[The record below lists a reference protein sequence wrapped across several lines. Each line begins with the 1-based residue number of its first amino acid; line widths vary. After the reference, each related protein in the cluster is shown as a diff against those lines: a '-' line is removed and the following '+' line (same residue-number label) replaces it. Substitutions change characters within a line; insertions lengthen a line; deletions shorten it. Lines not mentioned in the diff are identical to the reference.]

1 MPNKIILDFNGTTVE
16 AELNDSDTSREFYDA
31 LPLRISVGTSGVD
44 YCGQMSLSLSYD
56 DAQVGRGWRNGDVNY
71 NPRGGWFAVFFA
83 GEEESQAYDDQ
94 LNMGR
99 LADGAVET
107 LASVSDVSAVEIR
120 KA

>member
-1 MPNKIILDFNGTTVE
+1 MR
-16 AELNDSDTSREFYDA
+16 ADA
-31 LPLRISVGTSGVD
+31 SFPFL
-44 YCGQMSLSLSYD
+44 D

-107 LASVSDVSAVEIR
+107 LASVSDVSVVEIR